1 MSKKKTKT
9 KIIIPNHGF
18 SEHYLTWQ
26 IGNCSQHSAHVF
38 GIIRFII
45 FAIVLPLL
53 IVILIYLPHRVG
65 YGQNYGEGGSD
76 STPAPA

>member
-1 MSKKKTKT
+1 MSKKKT

-26 IGNCSQHSAHVF
+26 IGNCTQHSAHTF

-45 FAIVLPLL
+45 LAIALPC
-53 IVILIYLPHRVG
+53 VIITLIYLPHRVG
-65 YGQNYGEGGSD
+65 YGRDYFGSD
-76 STPAPA
+76 SDSSPAPK